1 MEFRDLNEIDFLTIK
16 SDFLLDICDQGND
29 IRKNLGLIKNL
40 GIEYNEVFKMILRAI
55 ETLRYKLAD
64 GVVEKIFDILKEVF
78 EINDGIF
85 DAYVNL
91 LNCYVKCDIE
101 NYNLKEIYTNEFAN
115 NTTIEFNMLFAPYYL
130 QVLVER
136 FGDIDEINR
145 VNNILKDA
153 IKQYKNIYGR

>member
-1 MEFRDLNEIDFLTIK
+1 
-16 SDFLLDICDQGND
+16 
-29 IRKNLGLIKNL
+29 
-40 GIEYNEVFKMILRAI
+40 
-55 ETLRYKLAD
+55 
-64 GVVEKIFDILKEVF
+64 LKEV
-78 EINDGIF
+78 
-85 DAYVNL
+85 
-91 LNCYVKCDIE
+91 
-101 NYNLKEIYTNEFAN
+101 YTNEFAN